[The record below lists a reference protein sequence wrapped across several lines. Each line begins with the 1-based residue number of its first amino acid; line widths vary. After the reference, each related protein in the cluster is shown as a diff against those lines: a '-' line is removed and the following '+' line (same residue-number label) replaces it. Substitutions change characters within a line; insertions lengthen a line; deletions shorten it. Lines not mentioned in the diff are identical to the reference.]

1 MLVNLRVC
9 HGPVLHWELED
20 VFDQALVVMLLEMM
34 MIQLERM
41 VLTLLI
47 LEIVGMEDV
56 QVLMAASNCSL
67 IFLDR
72 WRFSMS
78 PISGKMTSGP
88 VM

>member
-1 MLVNLRVC
+1 
-9 HGPVLHWELED
+9 
-20 VFDQALVVMLLEMM
+20 MLLEMM
-34 MIQLERM
+34 RILLERM

-47 LEIVGMEDV
+47 LEIVEKEDV
-56 QVLMAASNCSL
+56 QVLMAASNCFW
-67 IFLDR
+67 IFLAR

>member
-1 MLVNLRVC
+1 
-9 HGPVLHWELED
+9 
-20 VFDQALVVMLLEMM
+20 MLLEMM

-88 VM
+88 VMYLRELLAASLCRDQ

>member
-1 MLVNLRVC
+1 
-9 HGPVLHWELED
+9 
-20 VFDQALVVMLLEMM
+20 MLLEMK
-34 MIQLERM
+34 MIQQERM

-56 QVLMAASNCSL
+56 QVLMAASNCFW

-88 VM
+88 AM